1 MKHYCTD
8 NYKDTY
14 SSVSIIAHQ
23 NGGGGRDLIGRG
35 LIWFVYGA
43 QLAWWFKRN
52 VFVSRQATTCRV
64 TSKWSHQPSDWC
76 YCCSVVIAQREAFRA
91 LLVSNDDIYFMAAVN
106 RAGSA
111 VTVAM
116 SWVQKN
122 KNKTIDNLMR
132 LQTALR
138 HKAVQLFPLFIRDKE
153 QYKILNNPLNSKSR

>member
-1 MKHYCTD
+1 
-8 NYKDTY
+8 
-14 SSVSIIAHQ
+14 
-23 NGGGGRDLIGRG
+23 
-35 LIWFVYGA
+35 
-43 QLAWWFKRN
+43 
-52 VFVSRQATTCRV
+52 
-64 TSKWSHQPSDWC
+64 
-76 YCCSVVIAQREAFRA
+76 
-91 LLVSNDDIYFMAAVN
+91 MAAVN

-132 LQTALR
+132 LQNALR